1 MKQCSGAEK
10 ELFSEIPCFYYRLKM
25 RLVRDQPKQR
35 DASKTVYV
43 AQWYRNGLA
52 AFNTQR
58 KHRYIRPH

>member
-10 ELFSEIPCFYYRLKM
+10 ELFSEIPCFYYRLKI

-43 AQWYRNGLA
+43 AQ
-52 AFNTQR
+52 
-58 KHRYIRPH
+58 